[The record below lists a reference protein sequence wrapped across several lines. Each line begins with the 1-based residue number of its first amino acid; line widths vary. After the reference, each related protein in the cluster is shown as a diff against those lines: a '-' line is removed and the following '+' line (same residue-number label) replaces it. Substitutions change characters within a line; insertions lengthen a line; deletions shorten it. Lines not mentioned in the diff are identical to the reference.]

1 MARVE
6 QRMDAPSIMLLV
18 RNPVY
23 NTARRS
29 EIYDAY
35 VVLTDL
41 QLVEQSLTNHGL
53 AFPAEIGQAMRTAQ
67 RTLERLV
74 INQRRHLGRLIMI
87 LLHIP
92 VYVDL

>member
-6 QRMDAPSIMLLV
+6 QRMDATSIMLLV
-18 RNPVY
+18 RDPNH
-23 NTARRS
+23 NTARRNK
-29 EIYDAY
+29 IYDAY
-35 VVLTDL
+35 VMVTDL
-41 QLVEQSLTNHGL
+41 QLVERSLIVHGL
-53 AFPAEIGQAMRTAQ
+53 VFPAETGQAMRTAQ

-74 INQRRHLGRLIMI
+74 INQRRHLCRLITT